1 VTGKLVLENLK
12 HRPMRSLLSVLLI
25 GIPVTLILSLVGLS
39 HGMLDTAAQRAR
51 GIGADIVVRPKGS
64 SLLTLGA
71 SFSDKMVDF
80 FATQPH
86 VILTMGV
93 INVAVEN
100 VTLGATGVDLAL
112 FNKMSGGFHYR
123 EGGPFRNPDD
133 IIVDEYYARQH
144 NLKVGSKVN
153 VQNRDWRVC
162 GITEGGTLQRLVLPL
177 GVLQNLT
184 GQEHK
189 VSQVYLKLDKPAN
202 TDSVVRALKAIPEL
216 DGWPIFSI
224 EEFTSAYNPS
234 NVPALREFTFIVMG
248 IGVIIGFAVVCLSMY
263 MAVLQRT
270 REIGILKS
278 LGSSKGFI
286 LRIIL
291 AEAALLGAGG
301 TVLGVLM
308 SMGAWWIIRTF
319 YPASFPMAIVPSWW
333 PIAGAITLG
342 GTLLGALYPGLI
354 AAAHDPIEALAYE

>member
-1 VTGKLVLENLK
+1 VTGKLVFENLK

-39 HGMLDTAAQRAR
+39 HGMLDTTAQRAR
-51 GIGADIVVRPKGS
+51 GIGADIVVRPRGS
-64 SLLTLGA
+64 TIITMGA

-80 FATQPH
+80 LGSQPH
-86 VILTMGV
+86 VVLSMGV
-93 INVAVEN
+93 INQAVEN
-100 VTLGATGVDLAL
+100 VTLGATGVDLGL
-112 FNKMSGGFHYR
+112 FNRMSGGFKYL
-123 EGGPFRNPDD
+123 EGGPFRYPGD

-153 VQNRDWRVC
+153 IQNRDWRVC
-162 GITEGGTLQRLVLPL
+162 GITESGKLQRLVLPL
-177 GVLQNLT
+177 QVLQELT

-189 VSQVYLKLDKPAN
+189 VTQVYLKLDNPAYTN
-202 TDSVVRALKAIPEL
+202 EVVKDLKAKLVDYPVYSMDEL
-216 DGWPIFSI
+216 
-224 EEFTSAYNPS
+224 TSAYNPS

-248 IGVIIGFAVVCLSMY
+248 IGVVIGFAVVCLSMY

-278 LGSSKGFI
+278 LGSNKSFI

-291 AEAALLGAGG
+291 TEAALLGVGG
-301 TVLGVLM
+301 TLLGILM
-308 SMGAWWIIRTF
+308 SIGAWWIIRTF